1 MAINGL
7 FTQGP
12 SIDEL
17 LSKRNQRGTALQQQ
31 LVQQAGQG
39 SRDPMQAQAAA
50 LIGSSLGRALAGKM
64 DGGKYEAGLQAKAD
78 AKNATQQQYLTAA
91 GADTSAAMYDM
102 VKLLKKDNPIAAFKM
117 LELAKAKK
125 KEEKDEA
132 DAKAA
137 AIAAKVETLR
147 LEGRHDEAAALIA
160 SAKVEA
166 ASTGNTADQEAA
178 ALLASAEVKAAATSN
193 TADQE
198 AAALLAGAKVTGN
211 LVTQITGK
219 ELKVLNPEL
228 DVPDGAFFN
237 QTAGGKLTQLGGKGQ
252 VINIEN
258 MGAIPKDHIL
268 KRDADNNPYYEVIKG
283 SPTERAQLAAA
294 EKEAQAAAN
303 KVTGSTVVND
313 AIGQALEIAEEDSI
327 TRPIFGKLNM
337 GKLAGTIEGSGRA
350 KLEAIMKPILADA
363 AFSTLSDMR
372 AASQTGGALGAINTA
387 ELEMLKNARG
397 ALDIS
402 QGKEMFVKNL
412 RAYRLLYNDAQHGTR
427 AAIAGYNKRN
437 PNKEPLV
444 YWRDAELEHASGP
457 NAAMPASVAQYYQ
470 E

>member
-268 KRDADNNPYYEVIKG
+268 KRDADNNPYY
-283 SPTERAQLAAA
+283 
-294 EKEAQAAAN
+294 
-303 KVTGSTVVND
+303 
-313 AIGQALEIAEEDSI
+313 
-327 TRPIFGKLNM
+327 
-337 GKLAGTIEGSGRA
+337 
-350 KLEAIMKPILADA
+350 
-363 AFSTLSDMR
+363 
-372 AASQTGGALGAINTA
+372 
-387 ELEMLKNARG
+387 
-397 ALDIS
+397 
-402 QGKEMFVKNL
+402 
-412 RAYRLLYNDAQHGTR
+412 
-427 AAIAGYNKRN
+427 
-437 PNKEPLV
+437 
-444 YWRDAELEHASGP
+444 
-457 NAAMPASVAQYYQ
+457 
-470 E
+470 